1 MYLQA
6 KFRFLDEQPSRDI
19 PNFLA
24 LHKKG
29 LLPVDRMISHTLE
42 LAEINV
48 AMERLA
54 EGQAVRQIICF

>member
-1 MYLQA
+1 
-6 KFRFLDEQPSRDI
+6 
-19 PNFLA
+19 
-24 LHKKG
+24 
-29 LLPVDRMISHTLE
+29 MISHTLE